1 MENVIYAELRRRGF
15 MVDVGRVETREIDT
29 AGRQVRKKLEVDFV
43 ANQGS
48 QRYYIQSAY
57 KMYDEEKIKQ
67 EKSSLKLIPD
77 SFKKIIIEEED
88 IVPYHDNDGFVRMG
102 LLDFLLRPDSLG
114 F

>member
-1 MENVIYAELRRRGF
+1 MHS
-15 MVDVGRVETREIDT
+15 
-29 AGRQVRKKLEVDFV
+29 KKV
-43 ANQGS
+43 AQLPKIS
-48 QRYYIQSAY
+48 KA
-57 KMYDEEKIKQ
+57 MYDEEKIKQ

-102 LLDFLLRPDSLG
+102 LLDFLLRPDSLS

>member
-1 MENVIYAELRRRGF
+1 M
-15 MVDVGRVETREIDT
+15 ETREIDT
-29 AGRQVRKKLEVDFV
+29 SGRQVRKKLEVDFV

-57 KMYDEEKIKQ
+57 KMYDEEKINQ

-102 LLDFLLRPDSLG
+102 LLDILLRPDSLS